1 VSKYYD
7 KMVIS
12 NYISLKSV
20 MSLFKCAARTGLKG
34 MQAVSA
40 CDAKAT
46 GTISCGWQ

>member
-1 VSKYYD
+1 VSKYND

-12 NYISLKSV
+12 NNIILKSV
-20 MSLFKCAARTGLKG
+20 MSLFKCAARTGHKV

-46 GTISCGWQ
+46 GTSSCGWQ